1 MMLYFDGRPVEVKF
15 FPNRELYVET
25 LFLSKEDPAA
35 SHTIGLCFQGNDD
48 IIALL
53 LLKGQMDDMG
63 FSRVILNLP
72 FFPYSTMD
80 HVDSPQTRP
89 LSLRY
94 IANLVN
100 SMGFER
106 VKVMEPHSTV
116 LAPLVARLD
125 VENMTLPLMEKAIVD
140 LAPDM
145 YPVICFPDMGA
156 MKRYE
161 PLVDG
166 KYPILSFNKKR
177 NFNDGVICG
186 TRCIDEMPNLGE
198 NHVCIITD
206 DLCRSGYTFT
216 LCADL
221 LKKAGAGY
229 VILCVT
235 HMEMGA
241 FNGVLKDDSPVDF
254 VYATNSCLPAEHPV
268 AEKLRLIDVWKG
280 V

>member
-1 MMLYFDGRPVEVKF
+1 MLFFDGRPVEVKF
-15 FPNRELYVET
+15 FQNQELYVET

-53 LLKGQMDDMG
+53 FLKGQMDDMG
-63 FSRVILNLP
+63 FGNVALNVP

-80 HVDSPQTRP
+80 HVDFPQSRP
-89 LSLRY
+89 LSLKY
-94 IANLVN
+94 IADLIN
-100 SMGFER
+100 SMGFVR

-116 LAPLVARLD
+116 LAPLVTHLD
-125 VENMTLPLMEKAIVD
+125 MISMTLPLMEDAVNN
-140 LAPDM
+140 LAPGM
-145 YPVICFPDMGA
+145 TPVICFPDVGA

-161 PLVDG
+161 PAVDG

-177 NFNDGVICG
+177 NFTDGVIRG
-186 TRCIDEMPNLGE
+186 TRCIDEMPELEE
-198 NHVCIITD
+198 NYVCIIVD

-216 LCADL
+216 LCADI
-221 LKKAGAGY
+221 LKQAGARH

-241 FNGVLKDDSPVDF
+241 FRGVLKDESSVDL

-268 AEKLRLIDVWKG
+268 AKKLRLTDVWKG
-280 V
+280 A